1 MLWLGEFGQ
10 SQRRIGKSSKSM
22 RRCSQNS
29 AVIMLHLSAWLYCRA
44 ESLCYNGKK
53 SFECMRSRAPPSLG
67 CSRFEPPHGSQ
78 RLSKASEEASAGP
91 HTPDGS
97 QTDKICSDS
106 GPVQHPSLL
115 FFIFFILSFL
125 PFIPLSFRPVLSL
138 PLPLHSS
145 PPCNQGPL
153 KWAEGDGLEW
163 DLQGL

>member
-115 FFIFFILSFL
+115 FFLFFLFCPSFLSSLCLSAPSSLSLSRFILLL
-125 PFIPLSFRPVLSL
+125 PVIRAL
-138 PLPLHSS
+138 
-145 PPCNQGPL
+145 
-153 KWAEGDGLEW
+153 
-163 DLQGL
+163 